1 MNSRV
6 ASDNNGRGPFRAVIL
21 DYGAVLCELPFAHEI
36 QRMSEVLGVTVAAFP
51 ALYASKRKAYD
62 RGDLTTSE
70 YWNCMALAAKT
81 QLKPENREAD
91 ALAAGVEV
99 TPENID
105 SEADAHAAK
114 VALNNEN
121 TGGEGDALAAK
132 AQLKPENTDR
142 EAYAPAA
149 GVELTPETIRR
160 LARWDMEM
168 WSRINVEMREWVATL
183 RAAGYRTALLSN
195 MQFDMIEHV
204 RANFPWLGDFDHQI
218 FSAELRVVKPDPA
231 IYLHCLEKLGAGPA
245 ETIFVDDREE
255 NVAAARAL
263 GIAAFRFESVAQL
276 RGELE
281 AAGFRHLP

>member
-1 MNSRV
+1 MVPVMNSRV

-36 QRMSEVLGVTVAAFP
+36 ERMSEVLGVTVAAFP

-183 RAAGYRTALLSN
+183 RAAGTDGGGQTISLIFASVVLTVAGISA
-195 MQFDMIEHV
+195 IEHSARRSAAV
-204 RANFPWLGDFDHQI
+204 LLPFPQSRYF
-218 FSAELRVVKPDPA
+218 LR
-231 IYLHCLEKLGAGPA
+231 
-245 ETIFVDDREE
+245 
-255 NVAAARAL
+255 AARRS
-263 GIAAFRFESVAQL
+263 GNVVATFGL
-276 RGELE
+276 
-281 AAGFRHLP
+281 HP